1 MLKLYTREKTVSL
14 NEDGLLAIYGGDGE
28 NEGQLW
34 LYSTFDLGLSHITPE
49 LLLAL
54 LGHME
59 SANPTGTEELDA
71 SLVRNCFR
79 VNVSCRYLLE
89 YISKLQD
96 RILDLERDLHQYPPP
111 SAVKV
116 LDDIY
121 LVGKLY
127 LTRVGKWVHV
137 GPNLD
142 VIKLA
147 ANGTIPKV
155 DLPKNVKSFSSAGE
169 WQRRV
174 AEYCSDS
181 ES

>member
-1 MLKLYTREKTVSL
+1 MLKLYTRYKTVSL
-14 NEDGLLAIYGGDGE
+14 NEDGLLTIYDCDTDT
-28 NEGQLW
+28 EGQLW
-34 LYSTFDLGLSHITPE
+34 LYSTFPLGLTHITPE

-59 SANPTGTEELDA
+59 AANPVGTKELD
-71 SLVRNCFR
+71 SKQVRNCFR

-96 RILDLERDLHQYPPP
+96 RILELERDLHQYPPP

-116 LDDIY
+116 AGNIY
-121 LVGKLY
+121 SVGALY
-127 LTRVGKWVHV
+127 LTRVGRWVHI
-137 GPNLD
+137 GPSLE
-142 VIKLA
+142 ILKLA
-147 ANGTIPKV
+147 SNGTVAKS
-155 DLPKNVKSFSSAGE
+155 DLPRNVKSFSSAGQ

-181 ES
+181 ET